1 MFVFWWKK
9 QQRGEIDDTE
19 NKVEKTKTTQ
29 KWCPWVEKGCKEQRK
44 GPDSK
49 NGSSF
54 AIKGK
59 EKYIGTDS
67 RRVIDLMIEYL
78 EILF

>member
-1 MFVFWWKK
+1 MEETAERGNWWYRK
-9 QQRGEIDDTE
+9 QSGKNTQ
-19 NKVEKTKTTQ
+19 KTTQ
-29 KWCPWVEKGCKEQRK
+29 KWCPWIERGCKEQRK

-54 AIKGK
+54 AVKGK

-67 RRVIDLMIEYL
+67 CRVIDLMIEYL
-78 EILF
+78 ESLF